1 MKVNAEFRR
10 ITTVHLQSKFFTR
23 LDLLSDDLMRVFAKK
38 GVVLG
43 RKIRSIMAPMT
54 QV

>member
-1 MKVNAEFRR
+1 MKVNAEVRR